1 MDKTYAQVVSKTKD
15 ESPKQMQVTPKQTQ
29 VAPKQT
35 QVAQKQTQ
43 VAPKQTQVAPK
54 QTQVAPKQKNITIRC
69 EYGEICYKG
78 KLCADCIAYDDKK
91 DMYNI
96 SCDNMRMDHRMT
108 LRGNRDE

>member
-1 MDKTYAQVVSKTKD
+1 MDHLFKTYAQVVSKTKD
-15 ESPKQMQVTPKQTQ
+15 E
-29 VAPKQT
+29 
-35 QVAQKQTQ
+35 
-43 VAPKQTQVAPK
+43 APKQTQVAPK

-108 LRGNRDE
+108 LRGNRD